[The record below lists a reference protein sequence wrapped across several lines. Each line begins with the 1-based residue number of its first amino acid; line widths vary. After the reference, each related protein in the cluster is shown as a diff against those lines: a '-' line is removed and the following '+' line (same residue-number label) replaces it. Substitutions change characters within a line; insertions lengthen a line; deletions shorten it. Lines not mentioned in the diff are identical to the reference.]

1 MDLTFVRVKRMRA
14 NEKLAGGIV
23 RRGKPNARNAV
34 IYMAKHARGGY
45 RSDLLFLRDVRIWV
59 SQLDAVVTL
68 CKNYPRP
75 SIQEFQ
81 CRIRSSAAISAAKRD
96 NSIHG
101 NITEKFYSLQEYS
114 GRAGWTYFFFFIVV
128 DRAHKANWKNDKF
141 NQDCRTRTRYKIA
154 FFQKLFLLLFPR

>member
-14 NEKLAGGIV
+14 NEKLAGGIA

-34 IYMAKHARGGY
+34 IYMAKHGG
-45 RSDLLFLRDVRIWV
+45 LQIGFIFFRDVRIWV
-59 SQLDAVVTL
+59 SQLDAVVTP

-81 CRIRSSAAISAAKRD
+81 CRIGSSAPISAAKRD

-114 GRAGWTYFFFFIVV
+114 VRAGRIFFIVV
-128 DRAHKANWKNDKF
+128 SIA
-141 NQDCRTRTRYKIA
+141 RTKRIGKMTSLIGTVARG
-154 FFQKLFLLLFPR
+154 RDTE